1 MWLPEWNELTAVFMA
16 FRNAF
21 SSVGGSPLLR
31 NAAGFHGISK
41 HDKEGARLR
50 GRDAERRR
58 ATHPRSEKG
67 VSEQQEAF
75 RSSKNRI
82 RCKGVCGGLHRSES
96 GAVFTAFRNA
106 FRWGWGTC
114 VVQNGR
120 APCNSFA
127 ASLRR
132 KPGERGHR
140 SIM

>member
-1 MWLPEWNELTAVFMA
+1 MPPVFTA
-16 FRNAF
+16 FRNTTRR
-21 SSVGGSPLLR
+21 VPGCEGETR
-31 NAAGFHGISK
+31 RGAAQLI
-41 HDKEGARLR
+41 
-50 GRDAERRR
+50 R
-58 ATHPRSEKG
+58 APRKG

-106 FRWGWGTC
+106 VRGGWGTC
-114 VVQNGR
+114 VVQYGR
-120 APCNSFA
+120 APCDSLA